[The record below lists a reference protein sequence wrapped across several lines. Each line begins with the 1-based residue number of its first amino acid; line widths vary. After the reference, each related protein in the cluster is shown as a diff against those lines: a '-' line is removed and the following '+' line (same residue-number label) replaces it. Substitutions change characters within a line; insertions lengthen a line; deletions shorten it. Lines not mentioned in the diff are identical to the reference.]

1 MYVQRYAQAFGIG
14 MVAGLRSMTAPAIA
28 GAAKRNAAAGM
39 LATLAIGEMIVDKL
53 PFVPART
60 QWPSLVVRSLTGAAA
75 AWVMPHDDDRERR
88 FAALLGGAGAIAG
101 AYLGESLRRRAVEAL
116 HMPDPFVALFEDGI
130 AVGAGALLR

>member
-28 GAAKRNAAAGM
+28 NAAKRNAAAGM

-60 QWPSLVVRSLTGAAA
+60 QWPALVVRAITGAAA
-75 AWVMPHDDDRERR
+75 AWVMPHDDEREKQ
-88 FAALLGGAGAIAG
+88 AAAVLGGVGAVAG
-101 AYLGESLRRRAVEAL
+101 AYLGEALRRRAVQAL
-116 HMPDPFVALFEDGI
+116 HIPDPVVALFEDGI
-130 AVGAGALLR
+130 AVGACALLR